1 MRDFPGGP
9 LVKTSPFN
17 ARSASLIP
25 GQGVEIPQAQQP
37 KPKHKTETRYQ
48 KKKKKKL
55 IKKTNHMTLKFRAE
69 VSK

>member
-48 KKKKKKL
+48 KKKKKTHKE
-55 IKKTNHMTLKFRAE
+55 NQPYDLKIQSRGQ
-69 VSK
+69 